1 MLFPKIYSSV
11 SNFGI
16 QNKRNFE
23 FNFSSWKIGTQN
35 GPIAAK
41 IVSNLPPSIKQ
52 TLITDVLSQ
61 SKNPK
66 DYEDRQL
73 NKN

>member
-16 QNKRNFE
+16 QNKSNFV
-23 FNFSSWKIGTQN
+23 FNFSSWKIGKQN

-41 IVSNLPPSIKQ
+41 IVSNLPPSTKQ

-61 SKNPK
+61 PKNPK
-66 DYEDRQL
+66 DYEDRQI
-73 NKN
+73 NEN